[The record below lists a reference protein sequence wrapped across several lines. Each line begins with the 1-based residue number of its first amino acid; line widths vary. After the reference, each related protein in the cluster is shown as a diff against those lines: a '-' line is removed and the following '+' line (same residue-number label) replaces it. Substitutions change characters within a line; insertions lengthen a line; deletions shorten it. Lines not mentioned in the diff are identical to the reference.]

1 MTHRS
6 TAPALD
12 LPLPA
17 RRELS
22 LALVLVRR
30 MAMAGPDDS
39 RAAMLALDVAGSG
52 FRRLLVLTRCFV
64 VELARSSRRTL
75 TLAPCCATGMT
86 RDEALMIDLLRN
98 ADLAKL
104 DRGLAT
110 LPEKFREVL
119 VLSCLEGLDHAECA
133 AILKCSPRAIEGRLY
148 RARQQ
153 LTAWWDREP

>member
-17 RRELS
+17 HRELS

-39 RAAMLALDVAGSG
+39 RAAMLALNVAGSG
-52 FRRLLVLTRCFV
+52 FRRLLVLARCFV

-86 RDEALMIDLLRN
+86 RDEGLMVDLLRN
-98 ADLAKL
+98 ADLA
-104 DRGLAT
+104 T
-110 LPEKFREVL
+110 Y
-119 VLSCLEGLDHAECA
+119 A
-133 AILKCSPRAIEGRLY
+133 ALTEDAPCH
-148 RARQQ
+148 RARSAAQA
-153 LTAWWDREP
+153 LGEELSALAARKGWRGG

>member
-30 MAMAGPDDS
+30 MAMTGPDDS

-98 ADLAKL
+98 ADLA
-104 DRGLAT
+104 T
-110 LPEKFREVL
+110 Y
-119 VLSCLEGLDHAECA
+119 A
-133 AILKCSPRAIEGRLY
+133 ALTDDTACH
-148 RARQQ
+148 RAR
-153 LTAWWDREP
+153 TAAQALGEELGELAARKGWRGG